1 MQLSRL
7 KPETRKLYTGQKVSV
22 KHVLFTGEAVLK
34 SFHNAATAVIEFTT
48 TPVKRESHLQ
58 QRGKLNTLTVDVK
71 YLHI

>member
-7 KPETRKLYTGQKVSV
+7 KPETRKLYMGKKVNV

-34 SFHNAATAVIEFTT
+34 SFHNSSMAVIEFDA
-48 TPVKRESHLQ
+48 TPVRKQSHFQ

-71 YLHI
+71 NLHI